1 MFTIKKPFE
10 SQFRERGSKFI
21 GHVFPADSEE
31 MFGAALDSLK
41 STYPDATHH
50 CYGWRINPA
59 QPKEYSSDDG
69 EPSGTAGLPILNQLK
84 SFEVINTGI
93 VVVRY
98 YGGTNLGK
106 PGLIEA
112 YGSAAQQCLEKAALI
127 SIRPVQLFDIHY
139 AYPEENI
146 INKLKSDYSLHV
158 QEAEYLASIR
168 LKIACPLENAP
179 ALEQELSGLEHLNIR
194 FQKLEESYI

>member
-21 GHVFPADSEE
+21 GCLFPADSEE
-31 MFGAALDSLK
+31 IFSAGLDELK
-41 STYPDATHH
+41 SKYPDATHH

-84 SFEVINTGI
+84 SFDAINVGMVVI
-93 VVVRY
+93 RY
-98 YGGTNLGK
+98 YGGTKLGK
-106 PGLIEA
+106 PGLIAA
-112 YGSAAQQCLEKAALI
+112 YGLTTEQCLEKSDLI
-127 SIRPVQLFDIHY
+127 SIRPVQIFEIHY

-146 INKLKSDYSLHV
+146 INKLKNDYSLSVH
-158 QEAEYLASIR
+158 EAEYLASIR
-168 LKIACPLENAP
+168 LKVACPIESTT
-179 ALEQELSGLEHLNIR
+179 ALEQELSGLEHLKISYK
-194 FQKLEESYI
+194 KLKESYI